1 MKTCF
6 KILLPFLFVLF
17 VIFSSEAQIIRGGL
31 IAGLNATQVD
41 GDEVFGYKKYGWNL
55 GATAIVPIAKK
66 QWFVSLET
74 IYSQK
79 GSYQHAIYS
88 DSAKSGSYKL
98 NMNYVEVPVLL
109 LFEDKGRMTFGA
121 GASWGRLIKVD
132 EWENGGKTATN
143 LKGPY
148 NRDDFD
154 VLLDVRFN
162 LYKRLKFNFR
172 YAYSMAKI
180 RTRTYNNGIETW
192 DRKQYNNL
200 LSFRILYIFNEKV
213 KAYENKKTK
222 K

>member
-1 MKTCF
+1 MKTCL
-6 KILLPFLFVLF
+6 KILLPVLLVLVLTF
-17 VIFSSEAQIIRGGL
+17 RGEAQIIRGGL

-55 GATAIVPIAKK
+55 GATAIVPVTKK

-74 IYSQK
+74 IYNQK
-79 GSYQHAIYS
+79 GSYQRTLYS
-88 DSAKSGSYKL
+88 DSSKSGAYKL
-98 NMNYVEVPVLL
+98 NLNYVEVPVLL
-109 LFEDKGRMTFGA
+109 LFEDKGNMTFGM

-132 EWENGGKTATN
+132 EWENGHKTLTN
-143 LKGPY
+143 LNGPY

-162 LYKRLKFNFR
+162 LYKRIKFNFR

-180 RTRTYNNGIETW
+180 RNRTYDNGVSTW

-200 LSFRILYIFNEKV
+200 LSFRVLYVFNEKV
-213 KAYENKKTK
+213 KAYENKKK
-222 K
+222 